1 MKRTLLVHALD
12 SVRTESRNQRPV
24 RLVCRHSAAG
34 IWSHVAV
41 VCSATLF
48 ALVCALALSRS
59 LALTLFRAL
68 SLLFATV
75 QSHVSRIGFRSC
87 QTRSNRFS
95 CIEAQV
101 VGDRILS
108 LSKTDIALV
117 PNKLGL
123 FRRHRFSS
131 QCQTYRRAKTRQ
143 QNVLWPK
150 AGHCKR
156 FVVVRV
162 VVVVFVFE
170 LATTQ
175 KRVLGK
181 NRSRQKLFPGKTRVV
196 VANQPTKKTLGGVKL
211 VFANTKT
218 FLWQKNLVSPTKTC
232 FWQQNFS
239 LAEKP
244 GVANKNLF
252 SATKLFFGRSMVS
265 PTKSCFRQQKFSL
278 AEAWCRQQKVVFG
291 NKTFLW
297 QKHGVANKKL
307 FSATKIFFGRS
318 MVSPTKSCFRQ
329 QNFSLAEAWCR
340 QQKVVFGNKTFLW
353 QKHGVANKNL
363 LLATKLFFGRS
374 MVSPT
379 KTCFWQQNFSL
390 AEKPGALA
398 NKNLFSATRCFIF
411 GQWSVNR
418 DFNRWL

>member
-1 MKRTLLVHALD
+1 MAIKKNTKRTLLVHALH

-131 QCQTYRRAKTRQ
+131 QCQTCRRARKRGNKTFS
-143 QNVLWPK
+143 
-150 AGHCKR
+150 G
-156 FVVVRV
+156 
-162 VVVVFVFE
+162 
-170 LATTQ
+170 
-175 KRVLGK
+175 
-181 NRSRQKLFPGKTRVV
+181 QKLAIARGLLLSGLLLLFLFLSWR
-196 VANQPTKKTLGGVKL
+196 QPKNASLAKIGHVK
-211 VFANTKT
+211 
-218 FLWQKNLVSPTKTC
+218 
-232 FWQQNFS
+232 NFS
-239 LAEKP
+239 LA
-244 GVANKNLF
+244 
-252 SATKLFFGRSMVS
+252 KLVLLS
-265 PTKSCFRQQKFSL
+265 PTNQQK
-278 AEAWCRQQKVVFG
+278 
-291 NKTFLW
+291 
-297 QKHGVANKKL
+297 KHWAG
-307 FSATKIFFGRS
+307 
-318 MVSPTKSCFRQ
+318 
-329 QNFSLAEAWCR
+329 
-340 QQKVVFGNKTFLW
+340 
-353 QKHGVANKNL
+353 
-363 LLATKLFFGRS
+363 
-374 MVSPT
+374 
-379 KTCFWQQNFSL
+379 
-390 AEKPGALA
+390 
-398 NKNLFSATRCFIF
+398 
-411 GQWSVNR
+411 
-418 DFNRWL
+418 